1 MWKIKYINNLQ
12 FFILRYSTKRR
23 EIYLEHLQEELY
35 KQIKEEKGIVTIFLK
50 SGVRIVGEVV
60 AIDKFTVLMLVDGK
74 QQLIY
79 KQAVSTIMK

>member
-1 MWKIKYINNLQ
+1 M
-12 FFILRYSTKRR
+12 
-23 EIYLEHLQEELY
+23 EHLQEELY
-35 KQIKEEKGIVTIFLK
+35 KQIKEDKGIVTIFLK
-50 SGVRIVGEVV
+50 SGVRIVGEIV

>member
-1 MWKIKYINNLQ
+1 M
-12 FFILRYSTKRR
+12 
-23 EIYLEHLQEELY
+23 YLEHLQEELY

-79 KQAVSTIMK
+79 KQAISTIMK

>member
-1 MWKIKYINNLQ
+1 MEY
-12 FFILRYSTKRR
+12 
-23 EIYLEHLQEELY
+23 LQEELY

-79 KQAVSTIMK
+79 KQAVSTIVK

>member
-1 MWKIKYINNLQ
+1 
-12 FFILRYSTKRR
+12 
-23 EIYLEHLQEELY
+23 Y

-50 SGVRIVGEVV
+50 SGVRIVGEIV

-79 KQAVSTIMK
+79 KQAISTIMK

>member
-1 MWKIKYINNLQ
+1 M
-12 FFILRYSTKRR
+12 
-23 EIYLEHLQEELY
+23 YLEHLQDELY
-35 KQIKEEKGIVTIFLK
+35 KQMKEEKGIVTIFLK
-50 SGVRIVGEVV
+50 SGVRIVGEIV

>member
-1 MWKIKYINNLQ
+1 
-12 FFILRYSTKRR
+12 
-23 EIYLEHLQEELY
+23 LEHLQEEMY
-35 KQIKEEKGIVTIFLK
+35 KQIKEEKGTVTIFLK

-60 AIDKFTVLMLVDGK
+60 GVDKFTVLILVDGK

>member
-1 MWKIKYINNLQ
+1 M
-12 FFILRYSTKRR
+12 
-23 EIYLEHLQEELY
+23 YLEHLQDELY

-50 SGVRIVGEVV
+50 SGVRIVGEIV

>member
-1 MWKIKYINNLQ
+1 M
-12 FFILRYSTKRR
+12 
-23 EIYLEHLQEELY
+23 EHLQEELY

>member
-1 MWKIKYINNLQ
+1 
-12 FFILRYSTKRR
+12 
-23 EIYLEHLQEELY
+23 LEHLQEELY

>member
-1 MWKIKYINNLQ
+1 M
-12 FFILRYSTKRR
+12 
-23 EIYLEHLQEELY
+23 EHLQEELY
-35 KQIKEEKGIVTIFLK
+35 KQIKKEKGIVTIFLK

>member
-1 MWKIKYINNLQ
+1 M
-12 FFILRYSTKRR
+12 
-23 EIYLEHLQEELY
+23 EHLQEELY
-35 KQIKEEKGIVTIFLK
+35 KQIREEKGTVTIFLK

-60 AIDKFTVLMLVDGK
+60 GVDKFTILILVDGK

>member
-1 MWKIKYINNLQ
+1 M
-12 FFILRYSTKRR
+12 
-23 EIYLEHLQEELY
+23 EHLQEELY

-60 AIDKFTVLMLVDGK
+60 AIDKFTILMLVDGK

>member
-1 MWKIKYINNLQ
+1 M
-12 FFILRYSTKRR
+12 
-23 EIYLEHLQEELY
+23 EHLQDELY

-50 SGVRIVGEVV
+50 SGIRIVGEIV

>member
-1 MWKIKYINNLQ
+1 M
-12 FFILRYSTKRR
+12 
-23 EIYLEHLQEELY
+23 YLEHLQDELY

-50 SGVRIVGEVV
+50 SGIRIVGEIV

>member
-1 MWKIKYINNLQ
+1 MD
-12 FFILRYSTKRR
+12 
-23 EIYLEHLQEELY
+23 LEHLQEELY

-50 SGVRIVGEVV
+50 SGVRIVGEIV

>member
-1 MWKIKYINNLQ
+1 M
-12 FFILRYSTKRR
+12 
-23 EIYLEHLQEELY
+23 EHLQEELY
-35 KQIKEEKGIVTIFLK
+35 KQIKEEKGIVTVFLK

-60 AIDKFTVLMLVDGK
+60 AVDKFTVLMLVDGK